1 MKLLFRRKA
10 DGYLMRPIQTL
21 AKCVRL
27 RHVHSGLE
35 CLADT
40 THLPA
45 NFDVLTH
52 DIERGDV
59 LRDVRDGQLWI
70 VERTYRNGL
79 RMQTRKGG
87 VVGSVQRGMT
97 YFGLVNY
104 ERVGRKYCLR
114 DRQPR
119 ERANAIADAV
129 NRVTRD
135 VAQKTRVEFRK
146 SQPAYATYDASKA
159 QDLVRNATHEII
171 NRFDAATTA
180 QRYAREYG
188 VGFIRVERDGSMKA
202 IDPRSVILK

>member
-10 DGYLMRPIQTL
+10 DGYLMRPIQTQDS
-21 AKCVRL
+21 CVRL

-40 THLPA
+40 AHLPA

-104 ERVGRKYCLR
+104 ERVGRNYCLR
-114 DRQPR
+114 DRQQNG
-119 ERANAIADAV
+119 RANAIADAV

-146 SQPAYATYDASKA
+146 SQPAYATYDASKVMDPIR
-159 QDLVRNATHEII
+159 QATHEII
-171 NRFDAATTA
+171 NRFDAVTNA
-180 QRYAREYG
+180 QRHAREYG
-188 VGFIRVERDGSMKA
+188 VGFIRVEQDGSMNA
-202 IDPRSVILK
+202 IDPLSVILK